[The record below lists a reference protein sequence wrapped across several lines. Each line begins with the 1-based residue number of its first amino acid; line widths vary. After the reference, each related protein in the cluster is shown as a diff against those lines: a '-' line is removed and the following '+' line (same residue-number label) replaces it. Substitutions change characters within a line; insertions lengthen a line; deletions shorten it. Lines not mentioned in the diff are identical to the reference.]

1 VNTKKPKLPLSSSQN
16 KRILK
21 YVPIDLKRV
30 RTYLIEKRKNKV
42 KIVDFAKPGKEK
54 ATFADF
60 IDSLPFILAGKN
72 FRQITQ
78 AIVSAYNKK
87 RPVILAMGAHVIK
100 CGLSPI
106 LIDLMKRGVVTA
118 VALNGAGAIHD
129 FEIGLIGETSEDV
142 ASGLD
147 TGRFGMAEETGK
159 LMNQAINESKEPEL
173 GMGYILGKK
182 LIEMK
187 APYEKFSILAA
198 GIKLDIPLTVHVA
211 IGTDVIHMHPE
222 ANGAIIGEK
231 TFNDFRIFTSV
242 ITNLEGGVYL
252 NIGSAVVLPEVFLKA
267 LTIARN
273 LGHKVENFTAVNL
286 DMYEHYR
293 PLQNVVIR
301 PTSKGG
307 KGYTLLGQHEIL
319 IPLLSQAVI
328 EIMEKEGRGENL
340 HQ

>member
-1 VNTKKPKLPLSSSQN
+1 VNTKKPRLSLSSSQN

-21 YVPIDLKRV
+21 YAPIDLKRV
-30 RTYLIEKRKNKV
+30 RTYPIEKRKNKV

-54 ATFADF
+54 ATFVDF
-60 IDSLPFILAGKN
+60 IDSLPFILVGKN
-72 FRQITQ
+72 FRQISQ
-78 AIVSAYNKK
+78 AIVNAYSKK

-106 LIDLMKRGVVTA
+106 LIDLMKRGIVSA

-129 FEIGLIGETSEDV
+129 FEIALRGETSEDV
-142 ASGLD
+142 ARGLD
-147 TGRFGMAEETGK
+147 TGIFGLAEETGK
-159 LMNQAINESKEPEL
+159 LMNQAINESKEPGL
-173 GMGYILGKK
+173 GMGYLLGKK

-198 GIKLDIPLTVHVA
+198 GIKLDIPVTVHVA
-211 IGTDVIHMHPE
+211 IGTDIIHMHPE
-222 ANGAIIGEK
+222 ANGAMIGEK

-252 NIGSAVVLPEVFLKA
+252 NIGSAVILPEVFLKA

-293 PLQNVVIR
+293 PLENVVRR

-307 KGYTLLGQHEIL
+307 KGYTLLGHHEIL

-328 EIMEKEGRGENL
+328 EIMEKEERGENL
-340 HQ
+340 YQ

>member
-1 VNTKKPKLPLSSSQN
+1 MNPGKLKLSLSLYRN
-16 KRILK
+16 EAIRK
-21 YVPIDLKRV
+21 YAPIDLKRV
-30 RTYLIEKRKNKV
+30 RTYPIKKRKNKV
-42 KIVDFAKPGKEK
+42 KIVNFAKPAKEK
-54 ATFADF
+54 ATFANF

-78 AIVSAYNKK
+78 AIVNAYSKK
-87 RPVILAMGAHVIK
+87 RSVILAMGAHVIK
-100 CGLSPI
+100 CGLTPI

-129 FEIGLIGETSEDV
+129 FEIALIGETSEDV
-142 ASGLD
+142 ARGLD
-147 TGRFGMAEETGK
+147 TGMFGLAEETGK

-173 GMGYILGKK
+173 GMGYLLGKK
-182 LIEMK
+182 LTEMK
-187 APYEKFSILAA
+187 APYNKYSILAA
-198 GIKLDIPLTVHVA
+198 GIKLDIPVTVHVA

-231 TFNDFRIFTSV
+231 TFNDFRIFASA
-242 ITNLEGGVYL
+242 IADLEGGVYL
-252 NIGSAVVLPEVFLKA
+252 NIGSAVILPEVFLKA

-293 PLQNVVIR
+293 PLENVVRR

-328 EIMEKEGRGENL
+328 EIMEKEERTKN
-340 HQ
+340 

>member
-1 VNTKKPKLPLSSSQN
+1 MNTKKPKLPFSSSQN

-21 YVPIDLKRV
+21 YAPIDLKRV
-30 RTYLIEKRKNKV
+30 RTYPIKKRKNKV

-54 ATFADF
+54 ATFVDF

-78 AIVSAYNKK
+78 AIVNAYSKK

-106 LIDLMKRGVVTA
+106 LIDLMKRGIVSA

-129 FEIGLIGETSEDV
+129 FEVGLIGETSEDV
-142 ASGLD
+142 VRGLD
-147 TGRFGMAEETGK
+147 TGIFGLAEETGK
-159 LMNQAINESKEPEL
+159 LMNQAINESKEPGL

-182 LIEMK
+182 IIEMK

-198 GIKLDIPLTVHVA
+198 GIKLDIPVTVHVA

-231 TFNDFRIFTSV
+231 TFNDFRIFTSL

-252 NIGSAVVLPEVFLKA
+252 NVGSAVILPEVFLKA

-293 PLQNVVIR
+293 PLENVVRR

-307 KGYTLLGQHEIL
+307 KGYSLLGHHEIL

-328 EIMEKEGRGENL
+328 EIINGQEVRIKN
-340 HQ
+340 

>member
-1 VNTKKPKLPLSSSQN
+1 MNTNKPRLPPSSSQN

-21 YVPIDLKRV
+21 YAPIDLKRV
-30 RTYLIEKRKNKV
+30 RTYPIKKRKNKV
-42 KIVDFAKPGKEK
+42 KIVNFAKPGKEK
-54 ATFADF
+54 ATFANF

-78 AIVSAYNKK
+78 AIVNAYSKR

-142 ASGLD
+142 AKGLEA
-147 TGRFGMAEETGK
+147 GIFGMAEETGK
-159 LMNQAINESKEPEL
+159 LMNEAINESKEPEL
-173 GMGYILGKK
+173 GMGCILGKK
-182 LIEMK
+182 IIEMK

-198 GIKLDIPLTVHVA
+198 GIKLDIPVTVHVA

-222 ANGAIIGEK
+222 ANGAVIGEK

-242 ITNLEGGVYL
+242 ITDLEEGVYL
-252 NIGSAVVLPEVFLKA
+252 NVGSAVILPEVFLKA
-267 LTIARN
+267 LSIARN

-293 PLQNVVIR
+293 PLQNVVRR

-307 KGYTLLGQHEIL
+307 KGYTLLGHHEIL

-328 EIMEKEGRGENL
+328 EIINGQKERIRN
-340 HQ
+340 